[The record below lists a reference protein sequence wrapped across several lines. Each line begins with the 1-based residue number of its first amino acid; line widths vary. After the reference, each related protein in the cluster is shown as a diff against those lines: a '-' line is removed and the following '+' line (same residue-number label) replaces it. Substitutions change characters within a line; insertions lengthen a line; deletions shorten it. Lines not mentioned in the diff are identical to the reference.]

1 MKVLVIG
8 GMGIIGSAITE
19 AAAKKKMEVYVLSRR
34 SLISRYKNIGIQGYS
49 GDWKNNEFAEQV
61 LQNNYDIIVDTLVFN
76 INELKRDLQLV
87 EGHCK
92 QFIYI
97 STDAVYNHP
106 QLNVS
111 EDVPIDLSRLEWPY
125 GYNKREAE
133 LYLLEHE
140 NEYSFFWTVIRPTV
154 TYGDTRIPV
163 GFASR
168 KNEYTLI
175 KRIINGKPVVAF
187 DDTDSVHS
195 ICHSS
200 TFGSVVTDTFLNDN
214 AKFQFIHISNDKTYK
229 YQDIF
234 DAISKL
240 LEREVKIIHIDPIK
254 LKSLN
259 KGKYEEIIYDK
270 NPSFTLNNKRAKEVS
285 RNTNFDVDII
295 ESLRSTLQNLEKEDK
310 EEDIEYNMLSDALI
324 SEYTNLELPENEKA
338 YAQDYYRQLSNQE
351 KD

>member
-1 MKVLVIG
+1 M
-8 GMGIIGSAITE
+8 
-19 AAAKKKMEVYVLSRR
+19 
-34 SLISRYKNIGIQGYS
+34 
-49 GDWKNNEFAEQV
+49 
-61 LQNNYDIIVDTLVFN
+61 
-76 INELKRDLQLV
+76 
-87 EGHCK
+87 
-92 QFIYI
+92 
-97 STDAVYNHP
+97 
-106 QLNVS
+106 
-111 EDVPIDLSRLEWPY
+111 
-125 GYNKREAE
+125 
-133 LYLLEHE
+133 
-140 NEYSFFWTVIRPTV
+140 
-154 TYGDTRIPV
+154 
-163 GFASR
+163 
-168 KNEYTLI
+168 I

-351 KD
+351 KLAIKIFKMKRRTKSRLRPIVHKLIRNKKK

>member
-1 MKVLVIG
+1 MIEFL
-8 GMGIIGSAITE
+8 IT
-19 AAAKKKMEVYVLSRR
+19 
-34 SLISRYKNIGIQGYS
+34 
-49 GDWKNNEFAEQV
+49 
-61 LQNNYDIIVDTLVFN
+61 
-76 INELKRDLQLV
+76 QL
-87 EGHCK
+87 
-92 QFIYI
+92 
-97 STDAVYNHP
+97 
-106 QLNVS
+106 L
-111 EDVPIDLSRLEWPY
+111 
-125 GYNKREAE
+125 
-133 LYLLEHE
+133 
-140 NEYSFFWTVIRPTV
+140 PT
-154 TYGDTRIPV
+154 
-163 GFASR
+163 
-168 KNEYTLI
+168 N
-175 KRIINGKPVVAF
+175 
-187 DDTDSVHS
+187 
-195 ICHSS
+195 
-200 TFGSVVTDTFLNDN
+200 TFLNDN

-351 KD
+351 KLAIKIFKMKRRTKSRLRPIVHKLIRNKKNEDVTIVNNFHSEFAKSYL